1 MLGTA
6 LTPQPP
12 LPGAGEGERLAN
24 LNRTYPNPMKLG
36 VLGGTFDP
44 VHLGHLAAAEEAAY
58 RFGLE
63 RVLLVPARHQPLKEH
78 DPWTTDEHRLTMLR
92 LAVDGNPRLAISML
106 ELERPAPSYTV
117 DTLRLLRAAHGPS
130 CELYFLLGI
139 DAVNALDRWREPAA
153 LLRLAR
159 LVVMSRSDVREP
171 DWPMLRAIA
180 PDVDER
186 VELLAVPDIDI
197 SSRELRRRVA
207 AGEPIRYQVPDAV
220 WAYIEARGLYQ
231 QR

>member
-1 MLGTA
+1 M
-6 LTPQPP
+6 
-12 LPGAGEGERLAN
+12 RF
-24 LNRTYPNPMKLG
+24 G

-58 RFGLE
+58 RFDLE
-63 RVLLVPARHQPLKEH
+63 RVLLLPARRQPLKDYE
-78 DPWTTDEHRLTMLR
+78 PWASDAQRLAMLR
-92 LAVDGNPRLAISML
+92 LAAEGNPRFVVSAL

-117 DTLRLLRAAHGPS
+117 DTLRLLHESYGSS

-153 LLRLAR
+153 LLRLTR

-171 DWPMLRAIA
+171 DWALLQKIS
-180 PDVDER
+180 PDAADR

-197 SSRELRRRVA
+197 SSRELRCRVA
-207 AGEPIRYQVPDAV
+207 AGAPIRYQVPDAV
-220 WAYIEARGLYQ
+220 WAYIGEQGLYQ
-231 QR
+231 SKVGRRTSEVDTGC

>member
-1 MLGTA
+1 M
-6 LTPQPP
+6 
-12 LPGAGEGERLAN
+12 R
-24 LNRTYPNPMKLG
+24 LG

-58 RFGLE
+58 RFDLE
-63 RVLLVPARHQPLKEH
+63 RVLLLPARRQPLKDHE
-78 DPWTTDEHRLTMLR
+78 PWASDAQRLAMLR
-92 LAVDGNPRLAISML
+92 LAAEGNPRFAVSAL

-117 DTLRLLRAAHGPS
+117 DTLRLLHESYGSS

-171 DWPMLRAIA
+171 DWALLQKIS
-180 PDVDER
+180 PDAADR

-207 AGEPIRYQVPDAV
+207 ANAPIRYQVPDAV
-220 WAYIEARGLYQ
+220 WAYIEAHHLYSDEW
-231 QR
+231 RVASGEWRVASGE

>member
-1 MLGTA
+1 M
-6 LTPQPP
+6 
-12 LPGAGEGERLAN
+12 R
-24 LNRTYPNPMKLG
+24 LG

-58 RFGLE
+58 RFDLE
-63 RVLLVPARHQPLKEH
+63 RVLLLPARRQPLKDHE
-78 DPWTTDEHRLTMLR
+78 PWASDAQRLAMLR
-92 LAVDGNPRLAISML
+92 LAAEGNPRFAVSAL

-117 DTLRLLRAAHGPS
+117 DTLRLLQESYGSS

-171 DWPMLRAIA
+171 DWALLQKIA
-180 PDVDER
+180 PDAADR

-207 AGEPIRYQVPDAV
+207 AGAPIRYQVPEAV
-220 WAYIEARGLYQ
+220 WTYIGEQGLYQ
-231 QR
+231 SIVDSR

>member
-1 MLGTA
+1 M
-6 LTPQPP
+6 
-12 LPGAGEGERLAN
+12 RF
-24 LNRTYPNPMKLG
+24 G

-58 RFGLE
+58 RFDLE
-63 RVLLVPARHQPLKEH
+63 QVLLVPARHQPLKAH
-78 DPWTTDEHRLTMLR
+78 DPWTADEHRLAMLR
-92 LAVDGNPRLAISML
+92 LAADDNPRLVVSPL

-117 DTLRLLRAAHGPS
+117 DTLRLLREVHGPS
-130 CELYFLLGI
+130 CEIYFLLGI

-171 DWPMLRAIA
+171 NWPMLRAIA
-180 PDVDER
+180 PNAGDR
-186 VELLAVPDIDI
+186 IELLAVPDIDI
-197 SSRELRRRVA
+197 SSHELRRRIA

-220 WAYIEARGLYQ
+220 WAYIGAQKLYQ
-231 QR
+231 SS